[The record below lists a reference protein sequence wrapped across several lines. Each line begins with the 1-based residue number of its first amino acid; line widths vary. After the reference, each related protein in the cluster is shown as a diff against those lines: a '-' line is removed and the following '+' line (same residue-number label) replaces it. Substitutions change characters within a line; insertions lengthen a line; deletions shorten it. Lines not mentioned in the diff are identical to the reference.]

1 MPTRSGPAPTVL
13 FLGEEIPPCPGG
25 VAQWGSWMAR
35 QLSRRGLRVVYA
47 ARRDFMHDDPEFYR
61 DGYTAHPIESA
72 RWKQRKELHILKAL
86 AECRRLYRPRA
97 VIALN
102 CKVARVPLL
111 MRPWAGWKVAIAAHG
126 MEITKNGHRPR
137 RQTGLRWAFGS
148 ADLAVAVSRFTRDR
162 ILDAGVAPD
171 QVRVIP
177 CGVSP
182 ELFRP
187 RDVAAARRRFGFGTR
202 PVVLTLA
209 RLVSRK
215 GHDLVIRALPD
226 LRRRVPDLLYVVAGP
241 HNPPYEERLRA
252 LAREQG
258 VEDTVRFLGYV
269 EEAALPD
276 LYAAADVY
284 AMPSRHDTAGGNFEG
299 FGISYLEANACGVP
313 VVGADTGGVADAI
326 VDGATGYLV
335 PPEDVPALTD
345 RLLRLLADPAAARRM
360 GETGRNRVLASFTW
374 ERIAAQFLAAL
385 EEKTGPLARPSPAG
399 WPVAGMSDTLHRDAP
414 PAASSR

>member
-1 MPTRSGPAPTVL
+1 V
-13 FLGEEIPPCPGG
+13 
-25 VAQWGSWMAR
+25 
-35 QLSRRGLRVVYA
+35 
-47 ARRDFMHDDPEFYR
+47 
-61 DGYTAHPIESA
+61 
-72 RWKQRKELHILKAL
+72 
-86 AECRRLYRPRA
+86 
-97 VIALN
+97 ALN
-102 CKVARVPLL
+102 CKVARMPLL
-111 MRPWAGWKVAIAAHG
+111 LRPWAGWKVAVVAHG

-187 RDVAAARRRFGFGTR
+187 RDVAAARRRFGLGTR